1 MWSFLSRLTVVEST
15 ACRPAAGRPRA
26 GFSPDGTLRARGERS
41 PGRRRGRLGGHLSRR
56 TLALA
61 LALAVAAAVTAA
73 VLAWGRLHRAP
84 ATDEGKIRALLED
97 AARAAEERRV
107 SDAVAGVSER
117 FAAGGLDRH
126 GVKQL
131 VAFQVLRGGWVS
143 VSITEP
149 RVRVDG
155 DRARASVDA
164 VLSRGTKGK
173 DLAALVPG
181 EASVHRFALRLE
193 REPEGWRVVEAS
205 WRPVDLA
212 EALAGPPEP
221 EP

>member
-1 MWSFLSRLTVVEST
+1 MVEST

-41 PGRRRGRLGGHLSRR
+41 PGRCRRRLGGHLSRR
-56 TLALA
+56 TLAV
-61 LALAVAAAVTAA
+61 ALAVAAAFAA
-73 VLAWGRLHRAP
+73 FALAWGRLHRAP
-84 ATDEGKIRALLED
+84 ATDEGRIRALLED

-155 DRARASVDA
+155 DRARATVDA
-164 VLSRGTKGK
+164 VLSRGAKGK